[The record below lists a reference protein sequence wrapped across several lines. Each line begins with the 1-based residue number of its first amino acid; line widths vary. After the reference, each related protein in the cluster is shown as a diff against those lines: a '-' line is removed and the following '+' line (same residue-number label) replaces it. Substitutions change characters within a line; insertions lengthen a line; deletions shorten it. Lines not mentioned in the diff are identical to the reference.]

1 MGQWRRD
8 EDETA
13 TRRAGPRAIHSRIDR
28 FITLSLSLLLSLSSL
43 SSSID

>member
-28 FITLSLSLLLSLSSL
+28 FITLSLSLSLSSL